1 MGLKI
6 RFRKQGRTNLPCF
19 RLVVTDCRT
28 KRDGK
33 YLEALGW
40 YNPTASNEDNIIA
53 IKADRIAHWLAQGA
67 EITERAKAIVKRLA
81 PEVIRTHTQSVLAHR
96 AKVSVKRR
104 NRRKAAAKAAAA

>member
-6 RFRKQGRTNLPCF
+6 RFRRQGRTNLPTY

-40 YNPTASNEDNIIA
+40 YNPTAQKEEDNLS

-67 EITERAKAIVKRLA
+67 EITERARAIVKRAA
-81 PEVIRTHTQSVLAHR
+81 PEVIRTHAQTVIAHR
-96 AKVSVKRR
+96 AKMTEKRR
-104 NRRKAAAKAAAA
+104 TKRKAAKAAA